1 MGGPVVTKLSLVTD
15 VSLCGDDVR
24 GPIKVAD
31 QCLGARGAQAQI
43 SDWDQS
49 RVVRLKLGPAS
60 CHH

>member
-1 MGGPVVTKLSLVTD
+1 MGGAVTNLSLVTD

-31 QCLGARGAQAQI
+31 QCLEHAGLRHRSQI
-43 SDWDQS
+43 GISP